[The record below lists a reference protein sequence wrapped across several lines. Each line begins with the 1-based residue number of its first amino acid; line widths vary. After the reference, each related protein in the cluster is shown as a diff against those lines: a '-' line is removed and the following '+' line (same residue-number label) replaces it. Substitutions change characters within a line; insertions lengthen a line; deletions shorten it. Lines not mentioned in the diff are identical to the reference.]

1 DEETQEIDNDS
12 FNEILSI
19 VRGLASNDERIV
31 EYFKDKNQK
40 SGNKKI
46 ESSEQ
51 FNFEVLSDYIDEEQ
65 LSEQL
70 QIRLWD
76 KLAKFNWMPF
86 QEARSI
92 VRSLN
97 LHNLPQWQLYVESNS
112 ARKNIPKAPW
122 YTYRGSG
129 WVSMGDWLG
138 SGRVASQLKE
148 YRSFEDAREFARS
161 LSLKN
166 GSEWLLYCRSGKK
179 PDDIPTYPVQ
189 TYKDK
194 GWKGTGDWLG
204 IKTHLDTEFFD
215 FDKAKDIIAEL
226 GIKSMNEWRVYFK
239 KHKPEGLPSAPNV
252 TYKNSGWKG
261 FGDYFGTGVVAHYNK
276 KYLEFNKAREF
287 ARSLK
292 LKTLSEWREYCQSG
306 RVPDDI
312 SGSPHNTYKN
322 KGWINYGDWLGTGR
336 VKDGEQDWASFDEA
350 KVFVKKHNIKSKG
363 QWNEFKKNNSLPS
376 HIPKNPNGVYTRL
389 GVWKGWTDFFGLDT
403 PYRPESKGSLYM
415 SFADAKKWVK
425 ERGILTS
432 REYVYCKR
440 PNSLPRS
447 PHNVLQWRDQWK
459 GWADFLGKE
468 K

>member
-1 DEETQEIDNDS
+1 
-12 FNEILSI
+12 
-19 VRGLASNDERIV
+19 
-31 EYFKDKNQK
+31 
-40 SGNKKI
+40 
-46 ESSEQ
+46 
-51 FNFEVLSDYIDEEQ
+51 
-65 LSEQL
+65 
-70 QIRLWD
+70 
-76 KLAKFNWMPF
+76 
-86 QEARSI
+86 
-92 VRSLN
+92 
-97 LHNLPQWQLYVESNS
+97 
-112 ARKNIPKAPW
+112 
-122 YTYRGSG
+122 
-129 WVSMGDWLG
+129 
-138 SGRVASQLKE
+138 
-148 YRSFEDAREFARS
+148 
-161 LSLKN
+161 
-166 GSEWLLYCRSGKK
+166 
-179 PDDIPTYPVQ
+179 
-189 TYKDK
+189 
-194 GWKGTGDWLG
+194 
-204 IKTHLDTEFFD
+204 
-215 FDKAKDIIAEL
+215 
-226 GIKSMNEWRVYFK
+226 MNEWRVYFK

-306 RVPDDI
+306 RVPGDI

-363 QWNEFKKNNSLPS
+363 QWNEFKKNNNLPS

-432 REYVYCKR
+432 REYIDCKR